1 MLHVFFTPSEDEAA
15 WARERTE
22 TPESLLAL
30 LVDLKCF
37 QRMARSCSREEIP
50 HAVTD
55 HVRHCLGLAPET
67 EPDHGA
73 DRTMRLHRAQVRKR
87 QGATRDPRRARALAA
102 AAIREAA
109 QVRNHPPDLIN
120 VALERIIEAS
130 LELPAY
136 STLDD
141 MATTIRAEVNEAVFA
156 GITGRMCPEGRQRAQ
171 GLLDTAGSDGRSM
184 FNRLKKPAQRA
195 TWSRFKAQAEYLDEV
210 DALGDTAY
218 WVEGLAP
225 SKVADFAGEAA
236 AQDVDTLSRYGD
248 AKKLAL
254 VACLAHTAR
263 MQARDDLAE
272 MLCKRVASI
281 VKKAKT
287 ELEEIRLR
295 QRAVSERLIGTYRT
309 VLENL
314 DPDGEAAAWE
324 PGQGAASAV
333 AAVEEAGGF
342 AAQLSDIEEVSAYH
356 GDNYEV
362 LVHGFFRKDRAVMFE
377 LAAKLDLAA
386 TSSDDSVLAAL
397 EHARAYHAARRDHI
411 PPAPG
416 RRRRG
421 GRLGPGVRV
430 GELAARGHR
439 PAPPRHGDPEALR
452 GDGVHLP
459 GRGTAHRGHRGRR
472 RRGVRRLARQSPALG
487 GMRAAARGILRR
499 RRPARHR
506 SRVHRAAP
514 PRPPGR
520 RRGAGRR
527 VRGQRR
533 PSDRRGWR
541 AFPQAAPQRG
551 HPGGRRETGGGGRPA
566 DAGAV
571 AAVDRGPHRLLARLA
586 PPLRTGGRV
595 RPEDR

>member
-1 MLHVFFTPSEDEAA
+1 MIAHRYGACVLVRRGRRGRRVTSIERTAYPQFRRLTSARVLHVFFTPSEDEAA

-37 QRMARSCSREEIP
+37 QRMARFCSREEIP

-67 EPDHGA
+67 EADHGA
-73 DRTMRLHRAQVRKR
+73 ERTIRLHRGLVRRR
-87 QGATRDPRRARALAA
+87 QGATRDPRRARAPAA

-141 MATTIRAEVNEAVFA
+141 MATTIRAEVNQAIFA
-156 GITGRMCPEGRQRAQ
+156 GITGRMGPEGTQRAQ
-171 GLLDTAGSDGRSM
+171 SLLDTAGSDGRSM

-218 WVEGLAP
+218 WVEGVAP
-225 SKVADFAGEAA
+225 SKIADFAGEAA

-263 MQARDDLAE
+263 MRARDDLAE

-281 VKKAKT
+281 LKKAKT
-287 ELEEIRLR
+287 ELEEIRLG
-295 QRAVSERLIGTYRT
+295 QRAVSEKLIGTYRT
-309 VLENL
+309 VLESL
-314 DPDGEAAAWE
+314 DPDAEE
-324 PGQGAASAV
+324 PGDGPARAV

-342 AAQLSDIEEVSAYH
+342 AAQLADIEEVSAYH

-362 LVHGFFRKDRAVMFE
+362 LVHRFFRKDRPVMF
-377 LAAKLDLAA
+377 DL
-386 TSSDDSVLAAL
+386 V
-397 EHARAYHAARRDHI
+397 
-411 PPAPG
+411 
-416 RRRRG
+416 
-421 GRLGPGVRV
+421 
-430 GELAARGHR
+430 
-439 PAPPRHGDPEALR
+439 
-452 GDGVHLP
+452 
-459 GRGTAHRGHRGRR
+459 
-472 RRGVRRLARQSPALG
+472 
-487 GMRAAARGILRR
+487 
-499 RRPARHR
+499 
-506 SRVHRAAP
+506 
-514 PRPPGR
+514 
-520 RRGAGRR
+520 
-527 VRGQRR
+527 
-533 PSDRRGWR
+533 
-541 AFPQAAPQRG
+541 
-551 HPGGRRETGGGGRPA
+551 
-566 DAGAV
+566 
-571 AAVDRGPHRLLARLA
+571 
-586 PPLRTGGRV
+586 
-595 RPEDR
+595 

>member
-1 MLHVFFTPSEDEAA
+1 MTSIERTAYPQFKRLTSARVLHVFFTPSEDEAA

-37 QRMARSCSREEIP
+37 QRMARFCSREEIP

-73 DRTMRLHRAQVRKR
+73 DRTMRLHRGMVRKR

-141 MATTIRAEVNEAVFA
+141 MATTIRAEVNEAIFA
-156 GITGRMCPEGRQRAQ
+156 GITGRMGPEGRQRAQ

-218 WVEGLAP
+218 WVEGVAP

-281 VKKAKT
+281 VKT
-287 ELEEIRLR
+287 ERLR
-295 QRAVSERLIGTYRT
+295 HAH
-309 VLENL
+309 L
-314 DPDGEAAAWE
+314 DAAA
-324 PGQGAASAV
+324 ALD
-333 AAVEEAGGF
+333 AGY
-342 AAQLSDIEEVSAYH
+342 E
-356 GDNYEV
+356 DNAD
-362 LVHGFFRKDRAVMFE
+362 LVIGEDGVPSLK
-377 LAAKLDLAA
+377 
-386 TSSDDSVLAAL
+386 
-397 EHARAYHAARRDHI
+397 
-411 PPAPG
+411 
-416 RRRRG
+416 RRRS
-421 GRLGPGVRV
+421 
-430 GELAARGHR
+430 A
-439 PAPPRHGDPEALR
+439 
-452 GDGVHLP
+452 
-459 GRGTAHRGHRGRR
+459 GT
-472 RRGVRRLARQSPALG
+472 P
-487 GMRAAARGILRR
+487 
-499 RRPARHR
+499 
-506 SRVHRAAP
+506 
-514 PRPPGR
+514 
-520 RRGAGRR
+520 
-527 VRGQRR
+527 
-533 PSDRRGWR
+533 
-541 AFPQAAPQRG
+541 
-551 HPGGRRETGGGGRPA
+551 
-566 DAGAV
+566 
-571 AAVDRGPHRLLARLA
+571 
-586 PPLRTGGRV
+586 
-595 RPEDR
+595 